1 MLKNRRKYGGRTM
14 SYNQFLEEIK
24 AVVQKRL
31 GEGYEIQIQQIR
43 KNNGVLLDGLIIGK
57 ARNSI
62 APTIYLNSY
71 YINYSH
77 GMSINEILEEIMS
90 TYKET
95 VDVSLGFIKGIL
107 DFNNLR
113 NKVVLKLIQKEK
125 NQELLKEVP
134 YFEFLDLAVVF
145 YILLDENQG
154 GQMTA
159 LIHNCHM
166 EQLGITGEELNYLA
180 KKNTPVLFPP
190 EIRTMEE
197 VIRGIFT
204 KQLSE
209 FDVDSL
215 KYLFRTDQSNPSIY
229 VLSNKKQI
237 NGAGCILYEG
247 FMNQFA
253 EEQRADIII
262 IPSSVHETL
271 LISDGENLKY
281 KELKEMVCQINQSE
295 VPEEDVLSSNI
306 YRYEREKDQ
315 IVLVE
320 VE

>member
-1 MLKNRRKYGGRTM
+1 M
-14 SYNQFLEEIK
+14 
-24 AVVQKRL
+24 
-31 GEGYEIQIQQIR
+31 
-43 KNNGVLLDGLIIGK
+43 
-57 ARNSI
+57 
-62 APTIYLNSY
+62 
-71 YINYSH
+71 
-77 GMSINEILEEIMS
+77 
-90 TYKET
+90 
-95 VDVSLGFIKGIL
+95 

-166 EQLGITGEELNYLA
+166 EQWGITAEELNHLA

-190 EIRTMEE
+190 EIRTMEDA
-197 VIRGIFT
+197 IRDIFS

-215 KYLFRTDQSNPSIY
+215 KDLFGTDQSNPSIY

-237 NGAGCILYEG
+237 YGAGCILYEG
-247 FMNQFA
+247 LMYHFA
-253 EEQRADIII
+253 EEHRADIII

-281 KELKEMVCQINQSE
+281 EDLKEMVCQINQSE
-295 VPEEDVLSSNI
+295 VLEEDVESESVAACWWIDKNLMLGAAS
-306 YRYEREKDQ
+306 RYLDNLEGWIKPP
-315 IVLVE
+315 LFK
-320 VE
+320 